1 MSRGGWDKYIAVF
14 SPEGLLYQVEYAFQA
29 VKFPG
34 LTTVAVRGKDSVFV
48 LTQHKIADRLM
59 KSESITSTFAIS
71 ETIGCVVTGRA
82 PDGKSLVNRA
92 RQEAADYKAEYG
104 LPIPIRTLAKRIAD
118 VAQVSTQEGGM
129 RPMGVT
135 LTFISMDVS
144 DVDGSLQGQIYKVDP
159 AGFFAGFHAIATGAK
174 ENEGIAFL
182 EKRQKDKPFSE
193 LTRAEAAKTALA
205 CLQTITGST
214 LSAKEVEMSEVAVSA
229 PAFARV
235 KDAEIDSWL
244 TEIAEAD

>member
-1 MSRGGWDKYIAVF
+1 MSRSGWDKYIAVF

-34 LTTVAVRGKDSVFV
+34 LTTVAIRGKDTVFV
-48 LTQHKIADRLM
+48 LTQHKISDRLM
-59 KSESITSTFAIS
+59 KSESITSTFTIS

-92 RQEAADYKAEYG
+92 RQEAADYKADYG
-104 LPIPIRTLAKRIAD
+104 LQMPIRSLAKRMGD
-118 VAQVSTQEGGM
+118 LAQVNTQEAGM

-135 LTFISMDVS
+135 LTFIGMDVA
-144 DVDGSLQGQIYKVDP
+144 DADGSVQGCIYKVDP

-182 EKRQKDKPFSE
+182 EKRQKDKPFNE
-193 LTRAEAAKTALA
+193 LDRAEAAKCALA
-205 CLQTITGST
+205 CLQTITGTT
-214 LSAKEVEMSEVAVSA
+214 LSARDVELSEVSVSK
-229 PAFARV
+229 PAFTRV
-235 KDAEIDSWL
+235 QNAEIDAWL